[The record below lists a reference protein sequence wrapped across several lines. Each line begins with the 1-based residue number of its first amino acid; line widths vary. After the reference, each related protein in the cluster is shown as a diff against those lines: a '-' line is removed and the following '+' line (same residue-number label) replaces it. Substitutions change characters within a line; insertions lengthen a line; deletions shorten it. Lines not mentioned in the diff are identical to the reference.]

1 MDLLPTIA
9 KLAGSPVPSESVD
22 GVDLW
27 PMLSGEK
34 PYVDREAMLFFD
46 AWQLQCVRWGPW
58 KLHLSRYN
66 SFAWTLDPVGGRQNL
81 PLPQPELYNID
92 ADPGESYDCAPEN
105 PEVVANLKAR
115 VERLLLT
122 LPDQVRYDWQATHS
136 RRVMGT
142 PPGALPRSE
151 P

>member
-1 MDLLPTIA
+1 
-9 KLAGSPVPSESVD
+9 
-22 GVDLW
+22 
-27 PMLSGEK
+27 MLSGEK

-46 AWQLQCVRWGPW
+46 CWQLQCVRWGPW

-66 SFAWTLDPVGGRQNL
+66 SYAWTLDPVGGRQNL

-105 PEVVANLKAR
+105 PDVVANLKAR
-115 VERLLLT
+115 VDRLLLT
-122 LPDQVRYDWQATHS
+122 MPDQVRFDWQATQS

-142 PPGALPRSE
+142 PTGALPRSE